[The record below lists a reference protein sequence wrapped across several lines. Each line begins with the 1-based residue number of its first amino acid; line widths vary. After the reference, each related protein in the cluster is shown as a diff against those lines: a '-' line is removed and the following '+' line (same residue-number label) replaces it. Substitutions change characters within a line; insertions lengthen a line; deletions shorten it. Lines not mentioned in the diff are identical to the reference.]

1 MFLVE
6 VLKAAFLGAGASA
19 ALSFCLNISRYDIA
33 WGAFVG
39 GIGWGVY
46 TMLIPD
52 SGVAGTESFFW
63 GAMAVS
69 VLSEILAYF
78 IKNPTTVYLVPG
90 LLPLVPGGGM
100 FQTMRAAVTGDLAK
114 ALPLGLS
121 ALLSAGAIALAI
133 ALTSSLGRIIRSI
146 IKQYKKRDKKIP

>member
-69 VLSEILAYF
+69 VLSEICE
-78 IKNPTTVYLVPG
+78 PW
-90 LLPLVPGGGM
+90 
-100 FQTMRAAVTGDLAK
+100 
-114 ALPLGLS
+114 
-121 ALLSAGAIALAI
+121 
-133 ALTSSLGRIIRSI
+133 
-146 IKQYKKRDKKIP
+146 